1 MKNLLV
7 VIAFISCLVLMG
19 IGLKTDGTIGLKK
32 MNASGIHNEQEEPS
46 PSPVPKP
53 PEPEPK

>member
-1 MKNLLV
+1 MKNRLI
-7 VIAFISCLVLMG
+7 VIAVISCLVLMG

-32 MNASGIHNEQEEPS
+32 MNAPGVHNEQEE
-46 PSPVPKP
+46 PVPKP